1 MNERAM
7 VVVGAGQG
15 GLQMAESL
23 RAEGWTGPIRLFGD
37 EPTPPYNRPPLSKA
51 ALSGESGP
59 EHLVIRG
66 ADFFAKKGI
75 DLATGTRVAAI
86 DRAAKE
92 VVLADGSRVAYEG
105 LALATG
111 SRARTLPLPG
121 ADLDG
126 VVTLRTLADALDLK
140 ARLATARAVAVV
152 GGGFIG
158 LEVAAS
164 ARKAGVAVTLI
175 EALPRL
181 MARAVSETISS
192 WYADLHARH
201 GVRVLVGTGVT
212 GFAGEGGRVTAVET
226 SAGPIAADV
235 VVVGVGVIPDD
246 DLARACGLACDRG
259 VIVDDCS
266 RTSDPAIV
274 ALGDCATRR
283 LADGSLRR
291 LESVQNAVEQAK
303 SGAAWLMGK
312 ERPFTAAPWF
322 WSDQYDI
329 KLQMA
334 GLSAGQ
340 DRAVL
345 RGSLEEE
352 KFSLF
357 YWREGRFVAC
367 DSINR
372 PQDHMAARKI
382 LDKGASP
389 TPDEITDPAF
399 DLAAFV
405 RAL

>member
-1 MNERAM
+1 M
-7 VVVGAGQG
+7 VIVGAGQG

-37 EPTPPYNRPPLSKA
+37 EPVAPYNRPPLSKA

-66 ADFFAKKGI
+66 PDFFAKKGI
-75 DLATGTRVAAI
+75 ELETSTRVTAI

-92 VVLADGSRVAYEG
+92 VVLADGRRVAYVG

-126 VVTLRTLADALDLK
+126 IVTLRTLADALALK
-140 ARLATARAVAVV
+140 ERLATARSLAVV

-164 ARKAGVAVTLI
+164 ARKTGVAVTVI
-175 EALPRL
+175 EAVPRL
-181 MARAVSETISS
+181 MARAVSEPVSA

-201 GVRVLVGTGVT
+201 GVRILCSTGVE
-212 GFAGEGGRVTAVET
+212 GFLGEAGRVTAVAT

-259 VIVDDCS
+259 VIVDEFS
-266 RTSDPAIV
+266 ATSDPAIV
-274 ALGDCATRR
+274 ALGDCTVRR
-283 LADGSLRR
+283 LPDGALRR

-303 SGAAWLMGK
+303 SGAARLMGK
-312 ERPFTAAPWF
+312 DRPFTATPWF
-322 WSDQYDI
+322 WSDQYDV

-334 GLSAGQ
+334 GLSAGH
-340 DRAVL
+340 DRSVV
-345 RGSLEEE
+345 RGSPEDGA
-352 KFSLF
+352 FSIF
-357 YWREGRFVAC
+357 YWRGDRFVAC
-367 DSINR
+367 DSVNR
-372 PQDHMAARKI
+372 PQDHMAARKL

-389 TPDEITDPAF
+389 TPEEIADPTF
-399 DLAAFV
+399 DLPAFV
-405 RAL
+405 RAV

>member
-1 MNERAM
+1 MNEPAM

-23 RAEGWTGPIRLFGD
+23 RAEGWTGPIRLYGD
-37 EPTPPYNRPPLSKA
+37 EPFAPYNRPPLSKA

-66 ADFFAKKGI
+66 PDFFVKKGI
-75 DLATGTRVAAI
+75 DLVTSTRVVAV

-92 VVLADGSRVAYEG
+92 VVLADGTRVAYAG
-105 LALATG
+105 LAIATG

-126 VVTLRTLADALDLK
+126 VFVLRTLADALAIK

-164 ARKAGVAVTLI
+164 ARKTGCEATVI

-181 MARAVSETISS
+181 MARAVSEPISA

-201 GVRVLVGTGVT
+201 GVRVLLETGVT
-212 GFAGEGGRVTAVET
+212 GFLGEAGRVTAVAT
-226 SAGPIAADV
+226 SAGPIAADL
-235 VVVGVGVIPDD
+235 VVVGVGVVPNDEI
-246 DLARACGLACDRG
+246 ARAAGLDCDRG
-259 VIVDDCS
+259 VVVDDCS
-266 RTSDPAIV
+266 ATSDPAIV
-274 ALGDCATRR
+274 ALGDCTARR
-283 LADGSLRR
+283 MPDGTLRR

-303 SGAAWLMGK
+303 SGAARLMGK
-312 ERPFTAAPWF
+312 DRPFTATPWF
-322 WSDQYDI
+322 WSDQYDV

-334 GLSAGQ
+334 GLSAGH
-340 DRAVL
+340 DRSVV
-345 RGSLEEE
+345 RGSLDDAA
-352 KFSLF
+352 FSIF
-357 YWREGRFVAC
+357 YWREGRLVAC

-372 PQDHMAARKI
+372 PQDHMAARKL
-382 LDKGASP
+382 LDKGVSP
-389 TPDEITDPAF
+389 SPEEIADPAF
-399 DLAAFV
+399 DLPAFV
-405 RAL
+405 RAA